1 MQVRRDITG
10 RIDHGEHSMEEHPL
24 QRRKAL
30 MLFAVVVVSWGLNW
44 LVTKTLV
51 HSIPPLW
58 TTAIRSAIAT
68 VALLLL
74 LLARGQF
81 IIPRR
86 GDVPVIIAIAVLH
99 MVGFSA
105 LVAFGLQFVP
115 VGRSVVLGYTTPLWV
130 TPGAW
135 LFLKEPL
142 TRSRAVGVGLGLLGV
157 IVMFN
162 PFAFDWSNR
171 DGLIGNGLIL
181 LAAFCWA
188 ANILYV
194 RAHKWISTPFQ
205 LVFWQTLLATTI
217 LSVLALLF
225 DGLPQ
230 IDWNPEIAAAFL
242 YAGIFGTAL
251 AYWAM
256 AMVNRSLPAVTTSLG
271 ILATPVIGVISS
283 AIVFGEPV
291 SLSLLVA
298 MALILTGIAVGAV
311 PRTTTITLRPGAAS
325 EQQLAQA
332 RE

>member
-1 MQVRRDITG
+1 
-10 RIDHGEHSMEEHPL
+10 
-24 QRRKAL
+24 
-30 MLFAVVVVSWGLNW
+30 
-44 LVTKTLV
+44 
-51 HSIPPLW
+51 
-58 TTAIRSAIAT
+58 
-68 VALLLL
+68 
-74 LLARGQF
+74 
-81 IIPRR
+81 
-86 GDVPVIIAIAVLH
+86 

-283 AIVFGEPV
+283 AIVFGEPI

>member
-1 MQVRRDITG
+1 
-10 RIDHGEHSMEEHPL
+10 MEEHSL
-24 QRRKAL
+24 NRRKAL
-30 MLFAVVVVSWGLNW
+30 MLFAVIVVTWGLNW
-44 LVTKTLV
+44 LITKTLV

-58 TTAIRSAIAT
+58 TTSIRSAIAT
-68 VALLLL
+68 IALLLL

-86 GDVPVIIAIAVLH
+86 GDVPVIVAIAMLH

-135 LFLKEPL
+135 LFLREPL
-142 TRSRAVGVGLGLLGV
+142 TRSRAAGVGLGLLGLV
-157 IVMFN
+157 VMFN
-162 PFAFDWSNR
+162 PVAFDWGNR

-194 RAHKWISTPFQ
+194 RAHKWVSTPFQ
-205 LVFWQTLLATTI
+205 LVFWQTLLATSI
-217 LSVLALLF
+217 LSILALVF
-225 DGLPQ
+225 DGPPQ
-230 IDWNPEIAAAFL
+230 IEWNPRIAAAFL

-271 ILATPVIGVISS
+271 ILATPVVGVISS
-283 AIVFGEPV
+283 AIAFGEPI
-291 SLSLLVA
+291 SLSLLIA

-311 PRTTTITLRPGAAS
+311 PRTMTIRSRRGLGSDRR
-325 EQQLAQA
+325 LAQA
-332 RE
+332 GE